1 MDLAHWTIGGQ
12 FEIHTRGSEYLP
24 VGLLVDSKRHLSQ
37 TLAAQFFQESA
48 HAEIYKTFARGI
60 SDNIPDSVS
69 SSSRAASSAISS
81 EPLTPKRPTCLLKS
95 SISVQQAYIVIT
107 NLTGLTIT
115 CPSSRVLP
123 ALQDAEVA
131 SLTSLA
137 SLFGVVTGVDADVYE
152 LALAAAINEVFAAM
166 RVSPPPS
173 PTVASPAGFD
183 LKAMGRSLRDDVAAD
198 EVLRSV
204 VALLASARSLLRL
217 TVKALVRR
225 GLMADVPIPL
235 DTLPPRALT
244 QLYSHLLLQE
254 SVFAIV
260 QKSTEEG
267 MDTSRAAAS
276 SIIGRRIAEL
286 DVFMSEQITGGMTC
300 HFSPLEAMYGIVSR
314 GSLGAF
320 VATFRYVPGEAPAV
334 AALMQAAR
342 RLNFGMYGRTQSVDY
357 RTSYAPVCRCSQR
370 G

>member
-1 MDLAHWTIGGQ
+1 M
-12 FEIHTRGSEYLP
+12 
-24 VGLLVDSKRHLSQ
+24 
-37 TLAAQFFQESA
+37 SA
-48 HAEIYKTFARGI
+48 
-60 SDNIPDSVS
+60 
-69 SSSRAASSAISS
+69 
-81 EPLTPKRPTCLLKS
+81 
-95 SISVQQAYIVIT
+95 
-107 NLTGLTIT
+107 LTI
-115 CPSSRVLP
+115 
-123 ALQDAEVA
+123 
-131 SLTSLA
+131 LA
-137 SLFGVVTGVDADVYE
+137 GMFGVVTGVDADVYE

-244 QLYSHLLLQE
+244 QLYSHLLPQE

-260 QKSTEEG
+260 QKSAGEG
-267 MDTSRAAAS
+267 MGASRAAAS

-286 DVFMSEQITGGMTC
+286 DVFMAEQINGGVLC

-320 VATFRYVPGEAPAV
+320 VAQQAV
-334 AALMQAAR
+334 LR
-342 RLNFGMYGRTQSVDY
+342 RFQPHCH
-357 RTSYAPVCRCSQR
+357 PVGFNRDFQR
-370 G
+370 HSAVHMGVASLC